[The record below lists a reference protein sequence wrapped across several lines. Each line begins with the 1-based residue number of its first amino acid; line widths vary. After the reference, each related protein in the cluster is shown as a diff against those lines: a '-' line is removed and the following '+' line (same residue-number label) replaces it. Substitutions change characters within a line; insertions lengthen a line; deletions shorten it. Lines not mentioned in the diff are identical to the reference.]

1 MQWVALIQLCI
12 GRVITQLKTNS
23 DDVFKLLFKVMAL
36 LSGFAGVYTEAIMK
50 KRPSRNID
58 VQNFWLYIFGM
69 VFNAVAMVTQDFDVV
84 MNK

>member
-1 MQWVALIQLCI
+1 MPQVKQYAM
-12 GRVITQLKTNS
+12 GGFNS
-23 DDVFKLLFKVMAL
+23 TMYWARHYSAKNKVMAL